1 MSICDK
7 LVVLMIS
14 KNVVGLRF
22 MFNVYFFIF
31 RIQIMID
38 INYIIKVGKN
48 NDFDLNRGYFY
59 FSLLLI
65 RK

>member
-31 RIQIMID
+31 RIQIMIE